1 MGGFFVSDSQWWD
14 IGPPLFSDGFSD
26 RFQVKPMVNPVAI
39 FSLRYGILTTKFGA
53 ITPFLDAEKCSNS
66 PEILKKSL
74 V

>member
-39 FSLRYGILTTKFGA
+39 FSLKYAF
-53 ITPFLDAEKCSNS
+53 
-66 PEILKKSL
+66 
-74 V
+74 